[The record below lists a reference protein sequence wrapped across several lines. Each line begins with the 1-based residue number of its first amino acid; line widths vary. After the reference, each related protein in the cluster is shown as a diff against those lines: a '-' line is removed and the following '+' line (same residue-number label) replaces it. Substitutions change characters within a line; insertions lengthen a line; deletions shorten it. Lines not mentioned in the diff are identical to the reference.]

1 MGNQNT
7 CISKNNTDANCEVME
22 SVCLPKTFLPRIVVV
37 GGGFA
42 GLALVEGLKN
52 KEVQVVLIDRNNF
65 HQFQPLF
72 YQVATSGL
80 EPDSIVFPFRK
91 QFKGY
96 GNVSFRFA
104 EVTQIEP
111 ASNTVVTD
119 KGKLTYDYLVLA
131 TGTKT
136 NFFGM
141 KEVEQNSLGMKDI
154 KDSLNIRHMM
164 LQNLE
169 QAAITCDDE
178 ERDALTNFVIVGGG
192 PAGVEMAGALAEFCK
207 YILPKDYPEYPN
219 SIMNIY
225 LIEASDELLASMSNK
240 ASTKTLRY
248 LKNLNVQVLLN
259 EAVSGYDGNVVST
272 KSGRK
277 IMAKNLIWTAGVT
290 GQVPA
295 GINEKHIINGNRLKT
310 DTHLKVEG
318 MDNVF
323 AIGDIAGVITDE
335 TPKGHPQV
343 AQTAIQQGGHLA
355 KVLLNTVQSMPSK
368 PFRYKDK
375 GSLATVGK
383 RKAVADLGKLHFG
396 GYAAWLLWSVVHLLS
411 ISGFRNKFLV
421 GFNWAISYFTYEKS
435 NRVIIRSFKRDA
447 YMKAS
452 LKYSSNNE
460 WEKDVNPKKSS
471 IDA

>member
-1 MGNQNT
+1 MSDNKMLNGIDHDT
-7 CISKNNTDANCEVME
+7 CKVAEAI
-22 SVCLPKTFLPRIVVV
+22 CLPDSRLPRVVVV

-52 KEVQVVLIDRNNF
+52 KDVQVVLIDRNNF

-91 QFKGY
+91 QIKGY
-96 GNVSFRFA
+96 KNVSFRLA
-104 EVTQIEP
+104 EVKEIQ
-111 ASNTVVTD
+111 ASTNTVITD

-141 KEVEQNSLGMKDI
+141 EEVERNSLGMKDI
-154 KDSLNIRHMM
+154 RDSLNIRHMM

-207 YILPKDYPEYPN
+207 YILPKDYPEYPS

-225 LIEASDELLASMSNK
+225 LVEAMDELLMAMSDK
-240 ASTKTLRY
+240 ASSKTLTY
-248 LKNLNVQVLLN
+248 LENLNVKVLLK
-259 EAVSGYDGNVVST
+259 ESVSNYDGRVVNT
-272 KSGRK
+272 KSGK
-277 IMAKNLIWTAGVT
+277 TILAKNLIWTAGVK
-290 GQVPA
+290 GDFPK
-295 GINEKHIINGNRLKT
+295 GIDERHVVKGNRLKT
-310 DTHLKVEG
+310 DAHLKVDGQE
-318 MDNVF
+318 NIY
-323 AIGDIAGVITDE
+323 AIGDIAALISEE

-343 AQTAIQQGGHLA
+343 AQAAMQQGKHLA
-355 KVLLNTVQSMPSK
+355 KMLLNNIRSK
-368 PFRYKDK
+368 SSEPFIYKDK

-383 RKAVADLGKLHFG
+383 RRAVADLGKLKFA
-396 GYAAWLLWSVVHLLS
+396 GYFAWLLWSIVHLMS
-411 ISGFRNKFLV
+411 ISGFRNKLLV
-421 GFNWAISYFTYEKS
+421 GFNWAVSYFSYEKS
-435 NRVIIRSFKRDA
+435 NRVIIRNFKVDKDKKKVHK
-447 YMKAS
+447 KAS
-452 LKYSSNNE
+452 QPVEQIKSN
-460 WEKDVNPKKSS
+460 
-471 IDA
+471 

>member
-1 MGNQNT
+1 MLNGIDDHT
-7 CISKNNTDANCEVME
+7 CKVTEVI
-22 SVCLPKTFLPRIVVV
+22 CLPNSRLPRVVIV

-52 KEVQVVLIDRNNF
+52 KDVQVVLIDRNNF

-91 QFKGY
+91 QIKGY
-96 GNVSFRFA
+96 KNVSFRLA
-104 EVTQIEP
+104 EVKEIQ
-111 ASNTVVTD
+111 ASNNTVITD

-141 KEVEQNSLGMKDI
+141 EEVERNSLGMKDI
-154 KDSLNIRHMM
+154 RDSLNIRHMM

-207 YILPKDYPEYPN
+207 YILPKDYPEYPS

-225 LIEASDELLASMSNK
+225 LVEAMDELLVAMSDK
-240 ASTKTLRY
+240 ASSKTLTY
-248 LKNLNVQVLLN
+248 LENLNVKVLLK
-259 EAVSGYDGNVVST
+259 ESVSNYDGRIVQT
-272 KSGRK
+272 KSGK
-277 IMAKNLIWTAGVT
+277 TILAKNLIWTAGVK
-290 GQVPA
+290 GDFPK
-295 GINEKHIINGNRLKT
+295 GIDERHVVKGNRLKT
-310 DTHLKVEG
+310 DAYLKVDGQE
-318 MDNVF
+318 NIY
-323 AIGDIAGVITDE
+323 AIGDIAALISEE

-343 AQTAIQQGGHLA
+343 AQAAIQQGKYLA
-355 KVLLNTVQSMPSK
+355 CTLMGIINDK
-368 PFRYKDK
+368 PIGLFSYKDK

-383 RKAVADLGKLHFG
+383 RKAVADLGKLKFA
-396 GYAAWLLWSVVHLLS
+396 GYFAWLLWSVVHLLS
-411 ISGFRNKFLV
+411 ISGFRNKLLV
-421 GFNWAISYFTYEKS
+421 GFNWAVSYFSYEKS
-435 NRVIIRSFKRDA
+435 NRVIIRNFKLNTTAKTQTKDN
-447 YMKAS
+447 S
-452 LKYSSNNE
+452 ENHL
-460 WEKDVNPKKSS
+460 EKDVNTKKSS
-471 IDA
+471 IDV